1 MKAWR
6 KQHRRDGMMMVAFMV
21 LLVPVYQGGCHPA
34 AEPEPHPAASGMRT
48 HPSYGAPAASG
59 EDRFDSPEAIE
70 HYQAYSDG
78 AEKWTVLGG
87 SLLGIGPAN
96 QSVLIRRRVEMAD
109 GWVEAVSSRAD
120 DGGLVLRFRA
130 PDDYYLLAF
139 RDDAAPAPRGEYNL
153 ALYHHVGSE
162 YREIRRAD
170 IQWTRGTRR
179 TIRFEAEGPRFRAYV
194 DGEPVMDVIPTSLSN
209 DPAPNTGPGGVGVR
223 NFGADP
229 GWITKIAL
237 FRWHEAEAARSRQ

>member
-21 LLVPVYQGGCHPA
+21 LLVPVYQGGCHHA
-34 AEPEPHPAASGMRT
+34 AAPEPHPAASGMRT
-48 HPSYGAPAASG
+48 HPYYGAPAESG
-59 EDRFDSPEAIE
+59 EDRFDTRESLER
-70 HYQAYSDG
+70 YQAYSDG

-87 SLLGIGPAN
+87 SLLGIGPAD
-96 QSVLIRRRVEMAD
+96 QSVLIRRRATMAD

-139 RDDAAPAPRGEYNL
+139 RDDAAPAPRGTYNL
-153 ALYHHVGSE
+153 ALYHHVGRE

-170 IQWTRGTRR
+170 IRWTRGTSR
-179 TIRFEAEGPRFRAYV
+179 TIRFEAEG
-194 DGEPVMDVIPTSLSN
+194 EPVMDVVPTPLSN
-209 DPAPNTGPGGVGVR
+209 DPAPGTGPGGFGVR
-223 NFGADP
+223 NYGRDP
-229 GWITKIAL
+229 GWITKIST
-237 FRWHEAEAARSRQ
+237 FRWHEASDGRSPERR